1 MEGIGLKDIL
11 ALAMKGYKLDEIKEL
26 VSLGQT
32 VTETE
37 KKQEETPAADPDTA
51 QPEQAEEQQ
60 REKPDTMSEDS
71 EQLKAKIIQLE
82 DKIKVMQEEN
92 TRKEVERKMETDEE
106 KLRKIVQDFL

>member
-60 REKPDTMSEDS
+60 EEKPDTMSEDS

-82 DKIKVMQEEN
+82 DKIKAMQEEN
-92 TRKEVERKMETDEE
+92 TRKEVLGKIETDEE
-106 KLRKIVQDFL
+106 KLQKIVQDFL